1 MLDVNEGL
9 EQLQSLLASMA
20 HTDAGALDQET
31 ADTETTWTKVPEP
44 KPTEASTPHPAPS
57 RVEVADD

>member
-1 MLDVNEGL
+1 MLEVHERL
-9 EQLQSLLASMA
+9 EQLHSLLATMA
-20 HTDAGALDQET
+20 HTEAGAPDQEA

-44 KPTEASTPHPAPS
+44 KPTEAPTPHPAPS